1 MSFNC
6 EFCQSNFHANFSLL
20 YHQRTAKYCLKL
32 QGIDNTKYICSYC
45 NKNLSEKRL
54 LDAHENKCGL
64 PQKIKLQQ
72 RIIFEKD
79 MEICILHEKNICL
92 QTELDIL
99 KGQIYKLESSL
110 LNIAIREVDNRDHSS
125 SSSDDEN

>member
-64 PQKIKLQQ
+64 QQ

-110 LNIAIREVDNRDHSS
+110 LNIAIRGVDNRDHSS
-125 SSSDDEN
+125 SSSDDI